1 MTDKILLI
9 HINKETQE
17 YSSFETYSS
26 SQISKEELLQKVEEY
41 NSNPEKTT
49 IVKVYEDELLVQ
61 FVTDVRASVS
71 RKRLFSELKDIMHE
85 LDSDI
90 CSLQNAYDDIETL
103 IGETDNIEEV
113 DNYRNALYK
122 IKEIA
127 EKIANYYD
135 GDEYELMRKD
145 AEQILQKISEVLYV
159 ENN

>member
-9 HINKETQE
+9 HVNKETQE
-17 YSSFETYSS
+17 YSSYETYSL
-26 SQISKEELLQKVEEY
+26 SQILKEGLLQKVEEY

-122 IKEIA
+122 IKEIVSSTLDCG
-127 EKIANYYD
+127 EWIGQ
-135 GDEYELMRKD
+135 GDNKM
-145 AEQILQKISEVLYV
+145 EQILQKIDEVLYV

>member
-41 NSNPEKTT
+41 NSNPEKNTT
-49 IVKVYEDELLVQ
+49 IKVYEDELLVQ
-61 FVTDVRASVS
+61 FASDVRASVS

-122 IKEIA
+122 IKEIVSSTLDCG
-127 EKIANYYD
+127 EWIGQ
-135 GDEYELMRKD
+135 GDNKM
-145 AEQILQKISEVLYV
+145 EQILQKIDEVLYV

>member
-9 HINKETQE
+9 HVNKETQE
-17 YSSFETYSS
+17 YSSYETYSL
-26 SQISKEELLQKVEEY
+26 SQILKEGLLQKVEEY

-61 FVTDVRASVS
+61 FVADVRASVS

-122 IKEIA
+122 IKEIVSSTLDCG
-127 EKIANYYD
+127 EWIGQ
-135 GDEYELMRKD
+135 GDNKM
-145 AEQILQKISEVLYV
+145 EQILQKIDEVLYV